1 MRAITLDRCRLV
13 VTMDDDGLELSDTT
27 IEIRDGWIASVG
39 PERSGVPAETVVDA
53 RRLIAVPGLV
63 NTHHHLYQTLT
74 RGFPESEG
82 AELFPWLR
90 RLYPIW
96 AGLDEDMIYA
106 STRTG
111 LAELA
116 LSGCTTSSDH
126 LYVFPPGSEHFID
139 AQVEAARSVGVRFH
153 ATRGSMDLGESSGGL
168 PPDSVVQP
176 RDRILDDSQRVIDA
190 YHDPSP
196 GAMTRIGLAPCSP
209 FSVTPELMRESAELA
224 RDRGVRLHTH
234 IAETMDEDQY
244 SLETFGL
251 SPVGLLE
258 SLGWAESDVWVAHC
272 VHPTQEDIDLLA
284 RKDVAVAHCPT
295 SNMLLGSGLAPIA
308 TYRSRGMRVGLGV
321 DGSASND
328 ANDLRQE
335 MKTALLAA
343 RTRDGIGAMSAR
355 TALRLAT
362 RGGASCLGRDDIGS
376 IEVGKA
382 ADVVLYDADDL
393 ALAGSHEDLVAG
405 IVLGAPRPV
414 AVLVHGEFV
423 VRDSALVR
431 CDPAELARAHN
442 VAARRLMDRAVDG
455 GAAWL
460 H

>member
-1 MRAITLDRCRLV
+1 
-13 VTMDDDGLELSDTT
+13 MDDLGLDLADTT
-27 IEIRDGWIASVG
+27 VEIRDGWISSIG
-39 PERSGVPAETVVDA
+39 PERTEAPADTVVDC
-53 RRLIAVPGLV
+53 RRMIAIPGLV

-96 AGLDEDMIYA
+96 AGLDEEMIYT

-111 LAELA
+111 LAELT

-126 LYVFPPGSEHFID
+126 LYVFPAGSEHFID
-139 AQVEAARSVGVRFH
+139 AQVEAARSVGIRFH
-153 ATRGSMDLGESSGGL
+153 ATRGSMDLGRSSGGL
-168 PPDSVVQP
+168 PPDSVVQS
-176 RDRILDDSQRVIDA
+176 RDLILADCQRVIAA
-190 YHDPSP
+190 YHDPAP

-209 FSVTPELMRESAELA
+209 FSVTPELMRESAALA
-224 RDRGVRLHTH
+224 REHGVRLHTH
-234 IAETMDEDQY
+234 IAETMDEDRY
-244 SLETFGL
+244 SRTTFGV

-272 VHPTQEDIDLLA
+272 VHTTEDDIGLLA

-295 SNMLLGSGLAPIA
+295 SNMLLGSGLAPIE
-308 TYRSRGMRVGLGV
+308 TYRRRGMRVGLGV

-328 ANDLRQE
+328 SNDLRQE
-335 MKTALLAA
+335 MKAALLAA
-343 RTRDGIGAMSAR
+343 RTRDGVGAMSAR
-355 TALRLAT
+355 AALRLAT

-382 ADVVLYDADDL
+382 ADLVLFDVDEL
-393 ALAGSHEDLVAG
+393 ALAGSQEDLVAG
-405 IVLGAPRPV
+405 IVLGAPRPI
-414 AVLVHGEFV
+414 AVLVNGEFV

-431 CDPAELARAHN
+431 CDSGEVARAHN
-442 VAARRLMDRAVDG
+442 AAARRLMTRAADG
-455 GAAWL
+455 FSVRL